1 MIRINLHNDIIND
14 SLQVGDLACYVETKE
29 TNGPNN
35 EITNFTDQVKAIG
48 RIDSIG
54 VSHIVVD
61 STIQPPSNAFIM
73 FQKHREVN
81 NTSLL
86 GYYAEVKLKNNSTEK
101 AELFALSSE
110 TTASSK

>member
-1 MIRINLHNDIIND
+1 MVRINLHNNIANA
-14 SLQVGDLACYVETKE
+14 SLQVGDIACYVEAKE

-35 EITNFTDQVKAIG
+35 EITNFTDQVTAIG

-61 STIQPPSNAFIM
+61 STVLPPNDAFIM
-73 FQKHREVN
+73 FQKDRLAN

-86 GYYAEVKLKNNSTEK
+86 GYFAEVKLSNNSTER
-101 AELFALSSE
+101 LRN
-110 TTASSK
+110 TVRMVG